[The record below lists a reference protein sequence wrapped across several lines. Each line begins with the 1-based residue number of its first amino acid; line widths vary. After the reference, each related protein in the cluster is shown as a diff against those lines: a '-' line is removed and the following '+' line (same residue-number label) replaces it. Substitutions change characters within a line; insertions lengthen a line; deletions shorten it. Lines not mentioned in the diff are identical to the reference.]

1 MEGVIKLRVLEPRD
15 ALTLFLWD
23 NDSELREAQEAA
35 TPPTLLELQSF
46 CKEGPR
52 ALEMHGQQRWMI
64 DLNEES
70 IGTLELFDFHS
81 NHQRAG
87 IGIVLARKEF
97 RNRGLGTKVLLEAEK
112 LAKEF
117 SIQQLW
123 AIISEDNLASLR
135 AFEKAGYQRAG
146 HLKKWF
152 NIRNQFFDG
161 ILVQKFIP

>member
-1 MEGVIKLRVLEPRD
+1 MEGVIQLRVLEPRD
-15 ALTLFLWD
+15 SLTLFLWD
-23 NDSELREAQEAA
+23 NDPELRDAQEAE
-35 TPPTLLELQSF
+35 TPPTLSELQAF

-64 DLNEES
+64 DFNEES

-87 IGIVLARKEF
+87 IGIVIARKDF
-97 RNRGLGTKVLLEAEK
+97 RQHGLGTQVLLEAEE
-112 LAKEF
+112 LAKDF

-123 AIISEDNLASLR
+123 AIISEGNKPSLR
-135 AFEKAGYQRAG
+135 AFEKAGYERAG
-146 HLKKWF
+146 CLKKWF